1 MNVCEHGLVAGRGGQ
16 CGLRSAGAI
25 AVSPTGA
32 AAYEISQTHSRNS
45 VPKPNILRH
54 PNALTAIAP
63 QHGPGCHVPQVLLH
77 DLRHYILGDQS

>member
-32 AAYEISQTHSRNS
+32 AA
-45 VPKPNILRH
+45 
-54 PNALTAIAP
+54 
-63 QHGPGCHVPQVLLH
+63 
-77 DLRHYILGDQS
+77 